1 MLKVFKG
8 DVRWIT
14 REVDI
19 QMPADPQW
27 LDVWTLYRL
36 IVDVPAEHLNLFKTN
51 PPLDLNSLSLVVK
64 EPLLFESFLAI
75 LLLFCGL

>member
-14 REVDI
+14 REVGI
-19 QMPADPQW
+19 QMPANPQW

-51 PPLDLNSLSLVVK
+51 LPLDLNSLSLVVK
-64 EPLLFESFLAI
+64 GTFVV
-75 LLLFCGL
+75 

>member
-51 PPLDLNSLSLVVK
+51 PPLDLNSLSLVKGTFVV
-64 EPLLFESFLAI
+64 
-75 LLLFCGL
+75 

>member
-1 MLKVFKG
+1 MLKVFKD

-36 IVDVPAEHLNLFKTN
+36 IVDVPAEHLNLFKPN

-64 EPLLFESFLAI
+64 GTLVV
-75 LLLFCGL
+75 